1 MQQKLQKQA
10 VGLDIGQ
17 TGAKLVCLERRGRR
31 VVLTRREV
39 LDAREEGILDV
50 DDLYHSIGKWLGELK
65 LLERR
70 MCLGMPQYLATTQ
83 VSDFAPGAKPDE
95 LEKMVGYETQ
105 QLAGLS
111 EETFISDYQ
120 VMQPAYGRQNPV
132 LIGVCR
138 ETTVEEYAARATEEG
153 IRLSDVAMSGLAIA
167 NTFFHLHPEEVNVK
181 APQLLV
187 DIGHENA
194 SILVVASGQVLYVG
208 SLMFGALRFSQAM
221 AHSLGCSEQE
231 ADKLKRTLQ
240 QDWSD
245 PQCPLLLAARQLET
259 ELRTAID
266 HWRASE
272 QEALAGELIHRIW
285 LCGGGAL
292 LPGLTDHLTRTYGCP
307 VECFGPP
314 TADGKG
320 IDPTLAVAFG
330 LALQGMGAAAY
341 GISLAPTLLR
351 WQRRK
356 VARFPYLVAAVVL
369 FFGALLTS
377 MVVADWWLRQETAHI
392 ESLMGELNQCQSL
405 VPELDSAQE
414 QIAFQQKLLVPFVEH
429 GSRSQRFMRTLE
441 KLHETLVPGAW
452 CIYVADEFSFREYG
466 PAKEEKA
473 TKEPPKPTAF
483 DGMFG
488 TVASEYQTSTSEPEN
503 PMIEVLAM
511 PLLSKMVACGYIPYT
526 EQRFTPLREMEN
538 ALKAA
543 TLPGEKQPYFLNPGW
558 LDEKDLSGREEQVFR
573 PWVTYLK
580 NKDNRNILGEYTAFL
595 LQLPF
600 STRDVRPPPPPPPKK
615 TSGRRR

>member
-10 VGLDIGQ
+10 LGLDIGQ
-17 TGAKLVCLERRGRR
+17 TGVKLVCLERRGRR

-39 LDAREEGILDV
+39 FNAREEGILDV
-50 DDLYHSIGKWLGELK
+50 DDLYHSVGKWLKDLK
-65 LLERR
+65 LHDQR

-83 VSDFAPGAKPDE
+83 VSDFAPGTKPDE

-120 VMQPAYGRQNPV
+120 VMPAAYGRQNPV

-153 IRLSDVAMSGLAIA
+153 IRLADVAMSGLAIA
-167 NTFFHLHPEEVNVK
+167 NTFFHAHPEEISVK
-181 APQLLV
+181 EPQLLV
-187 DIGHENA
+187 DIGNENA
-194 SILVVASGQVLYVG
+194 SILVVAAGQVLYVG
-208 SLMFGALRFSQAM
+208 SLMFGAQRFSQVM
-221 AHSLGCSEQE
+221 AHTLGCTELE

-240 QDWSD
+240 QDWND
-245 PQCPLLLAARQLET
+245 PHCPLLLATRQLET

-266 HWRASE
+266 HWRAGE
-272 QEALAGELIHRIW
+272 HEALAGELIHKIW
-285 LCGGGAL
+285 LCGGGSL

-307 VECFGPP
+307 VELFGPP
-314 TADGKG
+314 AADGDG
-320 IDPTLAVAFG
+320 VDPTLAVAFG
-330 LALQGMGAAAY
+330 LALQGLGSAAY
-341 GISLAPTLLR
+341 CISLAPALLR

-356 VARFPYLVAAVVL
+356 EARFPYLAGAVGL
-369 FFGALLTS
+369 FFGAVIIG
-377 MVVADWWLRQETAHI
+377 MVFADWWLRQEKERI
-392 ESLMGELNQCQSL
+392 ESLMGELNQCQNL
-405 VPELDSAQE
+405 VPELDNAQE

-429 GSRSQRFMRTLE
+429 GSRAKRYMRTLE
-441 KLHETLVPGAW
+441 KLGDTLVPGAW

-466 PAKEEKA
+466 PAKEEK
-473 TKEPPKPTAF
+473 TVKEPPKPANPG
-483 DGMFG
+483 GMFG
-488 TVASEYQTSTSEPEN
+488 AAASEYQTSANEPEN
-503 PMIEVLAM
+503 PMQEVLAM
-511 PLLSKMVACGYIPYT
+511 PLLSRMVACGYIPYT
-526 EQRFTPLREMEN
+526 DQRYKPLVEMEN

-543 TLPGEKQPYFLNPGW
+543 TLPGETTPYFRNPGW

-580 NKDNRNILGEYTAFL
+580 NKENRDILGEYTAFL

-600 STRDVRPPPPPPPKK
+600 AARDVRPPPPPKK
-615 TSGRRR
+615 STARKK